1 MRSIRRKG
9 EASVTPNPGSEEA
22 LDLGCICAIL
32 DNNHGKYA
40 PWQPDGWWITEGCPV
55 HAPGLREQDPG

>member
-1 MRSIRRKG
+1 M
-9 EASVTPNPGSEEA
+9 TPNHPGSEEA